1 MAVRKRRVRRVKT
14 SFFALVFCLFTFVIY
29 LFSSL
34 FLRTYNVS
42 LSRSLQT
49 CNAEITS
56 YQRENAA
63 IALQIQ
69 QLSTYDRVLASVE
82 GEDMSVMEENIV
94 TIDPER

>member
-1 MAVRKRRVRRVKT
+1 M
-14 SFFALVFCLFTFVIY
+14 VFCLFTFVIY

>member
-63 IALQIQ
+63 IALQVQ

>member
-1 MAVRKRRVRRVKT
+1 M
-14 SFFALVFCLFTFVIY
+14 
-29 LFSSL
+29 
-34 FLRTYNVS
+34 RTYNVS

-69 QLSTYDRVLASVE
+69 QLGTYDRVLASVE

>member
-14 SFFALVFCLFTFVIY
+14 SFFALVFWLFTFVIY